1 MAATKEGRGEEEEA
15 TVFCVRPSISRVSG
29 CIECGKMDKTNSAAG
44 GALRSDANAFETCMK
59 LHLAAVRRLR
69 R

>member
-1 MAATKEGRGEEEEA
+1 MAATKEGRGEEEEEEA
-15 TVFCVRPSISRVSG
+15 TAFPRVSG